1 MDMANS
7 AKAAGIGP
15 MALAALALPSLFW
28 AGNFIV
34 ARAARGEV
42 PPMALSY
49 GRWLIAG
56 LCLLPF
62 ALPHLRRDAPWYRAN
77 RLLLLGTAI
86 SGVTLFN
93 TLVYLGLR
101 YTDATNGMLLN
112 STIPVLI
119 LLIGAVFMGRPLRGG
134 QVLGLAVSIIGVA
147 VVILHGEWSRLV
159 ALEFSVGDLI
169 IFGAMVCWAV
179 YTLLLTRV
187 PAAVNRL
194 GLLTVQI
201 GITLVVLLPFLIA
214 EIAAGRVPT
223 WSPAAIGA
231 LLYVGVVPSVLA
243 TLLYMKA
250 VSLAGPALAG
260 QSIHLLP
267 IYGAL
272 LSTLFLGEQLRPY
285 HAIGF
290 ALILTGIVIAG
301 RLGRR

>member
-1 MDMANS
+1 MQQKAKS
-7 AKAAGIGP
+7 ARIGP

-62 ALPHLRRDAPWYRAN
+62 ALPHLRRDAPWYRAHWGVVF
-77 RLLLLGTAI
+77 GTALT
-86 SGVTLFN
+86 GVTLFN
-93 TLVYLGLR
+93 ALVYIGLR
-101 YTDATNGMLLN
+101 STNATNGMLLN

-119 LLIGAVFMGRPLRGG
+119 LLIGALFMGRPLRLG
-134 QVLGLAVSIIGVA
+134 QALGLAVSITGVG
-147 VVILHGEWSRLV
+147 VIILHGAWARLM
-159 ALEFSVGDLI
+159 ALEFSTGDLI
-169 IFGAMVCWAV
+169 IFAAMVCWAI
-179 YTLLLTRV
+179 YTLWLTRV
-187 PAAVNRL
+187 PASVNRL

-201 GITLVVLLPFLIA
+201 GITLVLLLPFLLA
-214 EIAAGRVPT
+214 EIAAGQVPT
-223 WSPAAIGA
+223 WSPGAIGA
-231 LLYVGVVPSVLA
+231 LLYVGIVPSVLA

-267 IYGAL
+267 LYGAL
-272 LSTLFLGEQLRPY
+272 LSTLFLGEELRPY

-290 ALILTGIVIAG
+290 ALILAGIVIAG

>member
-1 MDMANS
+1 MQQS
-7 AKAAGIGP
+7 RIGP

-56 LCLLPF
+56 LCMLPF

-77 RLLLLGTAI
+77 WKLVLGTAVT
-86 SGVTLFN
+86 GVTLFN

-101 YTDATNGMLLN
+101 YTNATNGMLLN

-119 LLIGAVFMGRPLRGG
+119 LLMGALFMGRPLRGG
-134 QVLGLAVSIIGVA
+134 QAIGLAVSILGVA
-147 VVILHGEWSRLV
+147 VIILHGEWSRLV
-159 ALEFSVGDLI
+159 TLEFSMGDLI
-169 IFGAMVCWAV
+169 IFGAMVSWAI
-179 YTLLLTRV
+179 YTLWLTRI
-187 PAAVNRL
+187 PASVNRL

-201 GITLVVLLPFLIA
+201 GITLVLLTPFLIA
-214 EIAAGRVPT
+214 EIASGQVPT
-223 WSPAAIGA
+223 WSPAAIAA
-231 LLYVGVVPSVLA
+231 LLYVGLVPSVLA

-267 IYGAL
+267 LYGAL
-272 LSTLFLGEQLRPY
+272 LSTLFLGEELHLY

-290 ALILTGIVIAG
+290 ALILSGIVIAG
-301 RLGRR
+301 RLGKR